1 MADSSVRARNSH
13 SRELVAQGHKP
24 VVAGLWLNGTLAA
37 VKLVT
42 GFAGHSFALIA
53 DGLESSADV
62 FSSIVVY
69 LGLRLSAKP
78 ADEDHPYGHGKA
90 EPMAAAVVGLAL
102 VAAGLTIAIQ
112 SIREILTPH
121 PMPEPYTL
129 WVLGGV
135 VLVKET
141 MFRYGFGVGSEIES
155 TAVKA
160 DAWHHRSDAIT
171 SGFAFVGIAIALWM
185 GPGWETAD
193 DWAALAAAPIILFNA
208 YHQLRPA
215 LHELSD
221 AAPPAALERQVRS
234 VAASVPGVRALEK
247 CFVRK
252 MGFDFFIDLHVE
264 VDPDLPVRE
273 GHRIAHE
280 VQDALLAANPR
291 ITQALIH
298 IEPHGGPHA
307 S

>member
-1 MADSSVRARNSH
+1 MAQQPAQANSH
-13 SRELVAQGHKP
+13 ARKLAARGNQPVA
-24 VVAGLWLNGTLAA
+24 AGLWLNGALAA
-37 VKLVT
+37 VKVA
-42 GFAGHSFALIA
+42 AGLAGDSFALIA

-62 FSSIVVY
+62 FSSIIVF

-78 ADEDHPYGHGKA
+78 ADENHPYGHGKA

-102 VAAGLTIAIQ
+102 VAAGLAIAVQ
-112 SIREILTPH
+112 AIREILTPH
-121 PMPEPYTL
+121 PMPKAYTL
-129 WVLGGV
+129 WVLAGV
-135 VLVKET
+135 VAVKET
-141 MFRYGFGVGSEIES
+141 MFRYGSGVGAEIHS

-171 SGFAFVGIAIALWM
+171 SAFAFLGIAIALWM

-208 YHQLRPA
+208 YRQLRPA
-215 LHELSD
+215 LQELSD
-221 AAPPAALERQVRS
+221 AAPPAAIEQQVRAI
-234 VAASVPGVRALEK
+234 AASVPGVRALEK

-252 MGFDFFIDLHVE
+252 MGFEFLIDLHVE
-264 VDPDLPVRE
+264 VDPELSVRE
-273 GHRIAHE
+273 GHRIAHN

-298 IEPHGGPHA
+298 IEPHGGGQQP
-307 S
+307 